1 MNILSAPGKI
11 KGEIYSS
18 LFEFIKRPPKV
29 TTNSSFYYLKVL
41 LANPQVLA
49 ESNSLEISLAD

>member
-1 MNILSAPGKI
+1 MNILSAPGK
-11 KGEIYSS
+11 IYSS